1 MSERFSAPRLIAAA
15 IVLLL
20 HLLVVAALL
29 KIGIQSRPPRQ
40 SAARPVLVWL
50 TLPQARQHQ
59 REEAPIAE
67 PRMIAPEQIAPPPE
81 ITVAPPGEP
90 SLPQSEY
97 GGIAGVGRYLNNCS
111 GEAYE
116 KLSAREKT
124 ECLGDMRDARA
135 RLPLLGPAV
144 PSPFDSVLQKRNAP
158 FIPMEHPCPVGKPGS
173 NHQDHPCY
181 FGQ

>member
-1 MSERFSAPRLIAAA
+1 MSERFSAPSLISAA

-20 HLLVVAALL
+20 HLIVIALL
-29 KIGIQSRPPRQ
+29 LKAGFGASPQQQPSTRPEM
-40 SAARPVLVWL
+40 VWL
-50 TLPQARQHQ
+50 TLPQAER
-59 REEAPIAE
+59 RRPEEAPVAE
-67 PRMIAPEQIAPPPE
+67 PKMIAPQEIAPAPD
-81 ITVAPPGEP
+81 ITAAPPGD
-90 SLPQSEY
+90 LPQSEG
-97 GGIAGVGRYLNNCS
+97 GGILGVGRYLNNCS
-111 GEAYE
+111 GAAYD

-124 ECLGDMRDARA
+124 ECLGDASA

-158 FIPMEHPCPVGKPGS
+158 FVPMGHPCPVGKPGS

>member
-1 MSERFSAPRLIAAA
+1 MSERFSAPRLISAA

-20 HLLVVAALL
+20 HLIVIALL
-29 KIGIQSRPPRQ
+29 LKTGFGVAPQQQPAQRPEI
-40 SAARPVLVWL
+40 VWL
-50 TLPQARQHQ
+50 TLPQAERHRPEQ
-59 REEAPIAE
+59 APVAE
-67 PRMIAPEQIAPPPE
+67 PRMIAPHEIAPPPD
-81 ITVAPPGEP
+81 ISAAPPGD
-90 SLPQSEY
+90 LPQSEG
-97 GGIAGVGRYLNNCS
+97 GGIVGVGRYLNNCS
-111 GEAYE
+111 GAAYE

-124 ECLGDMRDARA
+124 ECLGDARDA

-158 FIPMEHPCPVGKPGS
+158 FVPMGHPCPVSKPGS